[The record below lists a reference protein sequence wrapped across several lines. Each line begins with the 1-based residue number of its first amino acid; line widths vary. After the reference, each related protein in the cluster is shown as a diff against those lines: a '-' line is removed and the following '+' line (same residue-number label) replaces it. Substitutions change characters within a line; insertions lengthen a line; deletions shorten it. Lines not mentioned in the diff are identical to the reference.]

1 MARNIEDRSGVY
13 NYDVDPISY
22 KKARKRL
29 QNRESA
35 VRSRL
40 KKREELDLLEAQ
52 VRELSESKAAMEAQN
67 EELRR

>member
-13 NYDVDPISY
+13 NYDVDPINY

-35 VRSRL
+35 VRSRM
-40 KKREELDLLEAQ
+40 KKREELDALEA
-52 VRELSESKAAMEAQN
+52 
-67 EELRR
+67 

>member
-40 KKREELDLLEAQ
+40 KKREELDLLEA
-52 VRELSESKAAMEAQN
+52 
-67 EELRR
+67 